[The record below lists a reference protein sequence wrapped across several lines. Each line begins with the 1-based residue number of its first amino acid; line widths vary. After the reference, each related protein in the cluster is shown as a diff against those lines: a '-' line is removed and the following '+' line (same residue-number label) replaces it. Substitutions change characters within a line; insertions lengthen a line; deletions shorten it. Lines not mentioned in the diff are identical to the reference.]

1 MPPSGDQTGARLA
14 PRAKNAGSAGFDPS
28 TWGVPDGDTFRPFVG
43 DYNGLGST
51 NTFAALT
58 WTGFAPPQPYNL
70 EIDYATAAP

>member
-1 MPPSGDQTGARLA
+1 MPGDNVLA
-14 PRAKNAGSAGFDPS
+14 
-28 TWGVPDGDTFRPFVG
+28 G